1 MRGREVEVEA
11 TNIAHGGFGV
21 ARLDGRVIFVAE
33 AIPGERVR
41 ARISDDSKKSF
52 WWADTVEVLEA
63 SPHRRPHLWAEA
75 DVSRD
80 PGIRPGGADFGHIAP
95 AHQRQLKAHVL
106 SDSLKRM
113 ARIEREVEV
122 EAVEGPADGGG
133 WRTRERLHVADDGT
147 VGPYAARSHKVIK
160 VTDLPLGTAELREAA
175 PIGERMPDLKGVDV
189 EVIAPSTG
197 GARLIVGSQARTVIR
212 EQVGDREFRLDDGG
226 FWQVHA
232 AAPLTL
238 TRAVQ
243 EAIDGSLFD
252 PKAANLDLYGGV
264 GLLAAAVG
272 DRFGPTTRITSVES
286 DASATEHAYEN
297 LADWLGAQA
306 VTSRVEHFV
315 RSLADASALE
325 KARLEA
331 ATVVLDPP
339 RSGAG
344 REVLEALAAV
354 RPAQLVYVACDPVAF
369 ARDAGLLAGL
379 GYELT
384 GLRAFDLFPSTHHV
398 EAVGTFVRG

>member
-41 ARISDDSKKSF
+41 ARISDDRKKSF
-52 WWADTVEVLEA
+52 WWADTVEVLEP
-63 SPHRRPHLWAEA
+63 SPHRRPHLWPEA

-80 PGIRPGGADFGHIAP
+80 PGIRPGGADFGHITP
-95 AHQRQLKAHVL
+95 AHQRELKAHVL
-106 SDSLKRM
+106 SDALKRM
-113 ARIEREVEV
+113 ARIERDVVV

-133 WRTRERLHVADDGT
+133 WRTRERLHVAEDGT

-160 VTDLPLGTAELREAA
+160 VSDLPLGTSELREAA
-175 PIGERMPDLKGVDV
+175 PIRDRMPELAGSDI
-189 EVIAPSTG
+189 EVLAPSVG
-197 GARLIVGSQARTVIR
+197 GARLIVGTQARSAIR
-212 EQVGDREFRLDDGG
+212 ERVGDREFLVDDGG

-243 EAIDGSLFD
+243 EAIDETRFD

-272 DRFGPTTRITSVES
+272 DRFGLGTRITSVES
-286 DASATEHAYEN
+286 DERATEHAYEN
-297 LADWLGAQA
+297 LSDWLGAQA
-306 VTSRVEHFV
+306 VTARVERWV
-315 RSLADASALE
+315 RELADASALE

-344 REVLEALAAV
+344 REVLEALTALK
-354 RPAQLVYVACDPVAF
+354 PAQIVYVACDPVAF
-369 ARDAGLLAGL
+369 ARDAGLLAGF

-384 GLRAFDLFPSTHHV
+384 GLRGFDLFPSTHHV
-398 EAVGTFVRG
+398 EAVGAFVRV